1 MRHEAANPERGACV
15 RVTHENRDREPAYA
29 WDEAAALR
37 AELALRLESYP
48 GWLARGRITRAA
60 MAAQIA
66 AFERAI
72 AAAESG
78 DGGAGHG

>member
-1 MRHEAANPERGACV
+1 
-15 RVTHENRDREPAYA
+15 
-29 WDEAAALR
+29 
-37 AELALRLESYP
+37 
-48 GWLARGRITRAA
+48 

-78 DGGAGHG
+78 DGGAGHE